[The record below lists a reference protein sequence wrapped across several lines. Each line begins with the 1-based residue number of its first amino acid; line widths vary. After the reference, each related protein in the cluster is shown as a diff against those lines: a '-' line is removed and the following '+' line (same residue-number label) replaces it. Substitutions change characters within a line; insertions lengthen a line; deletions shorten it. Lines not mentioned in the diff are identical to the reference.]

1 MLSVPDV
8 FSLYAELALT
18 LAGFAGVTSAFS
30 GRDRAF
36 KPIERSRV
44 QAVLMNSAAVLG
56 GCLAFYGGLG
66 AGLALDQSIRVSGLM
81 SFLFTLPV
89 SAIALPNAWRHL
101 KDPDST
107 TETWVLS
114 VATGINISL
123 LILYGWTGL
132 FGEGAALLLI
142 AFPIQMMLALW
153 MFTRLLTRH
162 N

>member
-1 MLSVPDV
+1 MLSIPDV
-8 FSLYAELALT
+8 LSLYAELALA
-18 LAGFAGVTSAFS
+18 LAGFAGVTSAFA
-30 GRDRAF
+30 GRDRSF
-36 KPIERSRV
+36 KPTERSRV
-44 QAVLMNSAAVLG
+44 QSVLMNSAAVLA

-66 AGLALDQSIRVSGLM
+66 ASLAVDQSIRLSGLM

-89 SAIALPNAWRHL
+89 STIAIPNALRHY

-107 TETWVLS
+107 TEMWVI
-114 VATGINISL
+114 VVVIAINILL

-132 FGEGAALLLI
+132 FGEGPAQLLI

-153 MFTRLLTRH
+153 MFTRLLTRQ